1 MPGQDNKRKCMSALG
16 IDMSAFLLTHAI
28 KSLSNMS
35 CSFSAGTN
43 KLWSFSLAGN
53 YIAAGS
59 SGQVLFWDRRTGKQS
74 AAFSDIHAE
83 DVTQVSMFP
92 YVQHGT
98 LHTTRAEYKING
110 MM

>member
-1 MPGQDNKRKCMSALG
+1 MSALG